1 MQQQA
6 GAWEAPGC
14 PGSQAP
20 APWGVGPSVG
30 PGFVWQICCWP
41 LQALPGKGLTSLLLS
56 LLICKMGLIITI
68 PSSRGLET
76 GEAAGRRTLCVAV
89 KGGSRASCWGA
100 VADKLR
106 APGPA
111 GLLGTS
117 RRRLSP

>member
-68 PSSRGLET
+68 PPPLGSGDGGGNGQEDPLCSCQG
-76 GEAAGRRTLCVAV
+76 GEQGF
-89 KGGSRASCWGA
+89 
-100 VADKLR
+100 
-106 APGPA
+106 
-111 GLLGTS
+111 LLGGCG
-117 RRRLSP
+117 